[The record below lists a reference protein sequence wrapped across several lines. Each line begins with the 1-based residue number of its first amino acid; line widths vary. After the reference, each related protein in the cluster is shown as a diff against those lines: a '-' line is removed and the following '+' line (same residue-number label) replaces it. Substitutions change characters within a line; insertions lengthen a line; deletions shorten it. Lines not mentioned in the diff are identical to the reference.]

1 MALNHCE
8 AAQSADAR
16 RMAYSFFAD
25 VFSAE
30 VNRDFVAGMSS
41 FEAEEGSKLAEFTAS
56 LDGCDLDEATQDV
69 RSEFCALFLNM
80 CAHPVYTSE
89 SVYLSDNHVIMQEQ
103 RDQIVEVYRMYKLSV
118 DRGSFDWPEDHIS
131 MEMLFMAH
139 LCELERD
146 LCLEAEK
153 FGTEAGSEAEAVN
166 ARIKAIAKAQQAF
179 FAEHLDRWAPM
190 FIDELSSQA
199 KTLFYQGIAE
209 YLAGF
214 LEGER
219 ELLDSVA

>member
-80 CAHPVYTSE
+80 CAHPAYTSE

-103 RDQIVEVYRMYKLSV
+103 RDQIVEVYRM
-118 DRGSFDWPEDHIS
+118 
-131 MEMLFMAH
+131 
-139 LCELERD
+139 
-146 LCLEAEK
+146 
-153 FGTEAGSEAEAVN
+153 
-166 ARIKAIAKAQQAF
+166 
-179 FAEHLDRWAPM
+179 
-190 FIDELSSQA
+190 
-199 KTLFYQGIAE
+199 
-209 YLAGF
+209 
-214 LEGER
+214 
-219 ELLDSVA
+219 